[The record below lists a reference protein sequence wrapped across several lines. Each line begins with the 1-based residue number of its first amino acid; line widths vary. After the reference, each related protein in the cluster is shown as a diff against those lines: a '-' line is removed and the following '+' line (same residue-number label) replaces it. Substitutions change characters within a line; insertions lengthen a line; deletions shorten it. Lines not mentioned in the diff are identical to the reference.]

1 MTKTEQTMFRKLIE
15 QDITKTEWD
24 NLLFIFNALNEI
36 FEAYEDLPGY
46 YSETSEKE
54 YDSFIEVLDRNYRAH
69 KKLDGGIDNSP
80 M

>member
-1 MTKTEQTMFRKLIE
+1 MFRKLIE

-46 YSETSEKE
+46 YS
-54 YDSFIEVLDRNYRAH
+54 
-69 KKLDGGIDNSP
+69 
-80 M
+80 